1 MCVICVIGVRV
12 MDRAISRFPD
22 MSANARRTFNT
33 TSVRAHTR
41 ALARP
46 RARAREIAHE

>member
-33 TSVRAHTR
+33 TSVRATH
-41 ALARP
+41 
-46 RARAREIAHE
+46 ARARPPARASEGDSA